1 MWGCFLIYNGIKE
14 FLDVFPTHV
23 GMFLVVRTGAAGGE
37 SLPHACGDVSHI
49 GRVIGIYDLSSPR
62 MWGCFQRTELK
73 APVGQVFPTH
83 VGVFLITQLCNF
95 FDTCLP
101 HTRGGVS
108 ELAKLLGYKDES
120 SPHMWGCF
128 CRSF

>member
-1 MWGCFLIYNGIKE
+1 MWGCFLDMSNLIFI
-14 FLDVFPTHV
+14 
-23 GMFLVVRTGAAGGE
+23 R
-37 SLPHACGDVSHI
+37 S
-49 GRVIGIYDLSSPR
+49 
-62 MWGCFQRTELK
+62 
-73 APVGQVFPTH
+73 VFPTH

-101 HTRGGVS
+101 HARRGVS